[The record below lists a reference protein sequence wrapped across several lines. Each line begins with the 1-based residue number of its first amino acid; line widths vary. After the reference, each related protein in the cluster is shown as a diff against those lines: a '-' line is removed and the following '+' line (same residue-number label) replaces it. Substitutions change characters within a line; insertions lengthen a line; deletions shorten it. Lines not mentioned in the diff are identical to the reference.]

1 MRVLVVDDSTIF
13 RKVVRDAL
21 AAEPGVEVVGVAADG
36 RRALEKI
43 DQLQPDLVTLD
54 VEMPELDGLGVLRE
68 LHGRS
73 QTPTVIM
80 LSSLTASG
88 AVLTA
93 QSLRLGAFDF
103 ILKPGESSLERNV
116 QVLRAE
122 LGTRLQLLAARRSE
136 SSGSST
142 AAPNGRASKTNAAEP
157 AQPAKCIVLPSAKV
171 RPRVIAIGVST
182 GGPAALAKLLP
193 NLPASLPVPVV
204 LVQHMPPMFTKSL
217 AEDLDRSCAL
227 SVREATHGDVL
238 QAGTVY
244 IAPGGRQ
251 MKIIS
256 PEGRPRVEVTDDPPE
271 RGCRPSVDYMFRSV
285 SEVYGPSVLAIVLTG
300 MGDDG
305 AAGCRAL
312 KQRGARVV
320 AQDQAS
326 CVVYGM
332 PRQVVEA
339 GLADI
344 VCPLGE
350 IDGVIQRSL
359 DRGAAS

>member
-1 MRVLVVDDSTIF
+1 MRVLVVDDSTVF

-21 AAEPGVEVVGVAADG
+21 AAEPEFEVVGVAADG
-36 RRALEKI
+36 RKALEKI
-43 DQLQPDLVTLD
+43 DLLRPDLVTLD

-68 LHGRS
+68 LQSR
-73 QTPTVIM
+73 PAPPAVIM

-93 QSLRLGAFDF
+93 QALRLGAFDF
-103 ILKPGESSLERNV
+103 ILKPSETSLERNV
-116 QVLRAE
+116 QTLRTKLAERLKVLEKRPAGKS
-122 LGTRLQLLAARRSE
+122 GTGTEPGGDGGNVAA
-136 SSGSST
+136 
-142 AAPNGRASKTNAAEP
+142 ASAI
-157 AQPAKCIVLPSAKV
+157 QPARCVPAPAAKV
-171 RPRVIAIGVST
+171 RPRIVAIGVST

-193 NLPASLPVPVV
+193 KLPASLPVPVV
-204 LVQHMPPMFTKSL
+204 VVQHMPPLFTKSM
-217 AEDLDRSCAL
+217 ADDLNSSCAL
-227 SVREATHGDVL
+227 SVREALQGEVL

-244 IAPGGRQ
+244 VAPGGRQ

-285 SEVYGPSVLAIVLTG
+285 SEVYGPSVLAVVLTG

-305 AAGCRAL
+305 TAGCRLL

-320 AQDQAS
+320 AQDEAS

-339 GLADI
+339 GLADV

-350 IDGVIQRSL
+350 IDDVIQRSFS
-359 DRGAAS
+359 RGAVT